1 MPWTEEDNYY
11 LKKIPNMHLL
21 KNSYYTNK
29 RIKHELISIQKCI
42 DYDIKTDK
50 KGLKFINIEPIFI
63 DFLINDENKITFN
76 LLFKHKYTINFQ
88 IILDKEYPFKP
99 PECKMLNLLS
109 ECDYKRLLPRISQ
122 HYYIE
127 KKESNDPGKKCLCCS
142 TILCRNNWNPG
153 SRLSCLLE
161 EINTNTTYIYDI
173 VYKMLEKKIYDKH
186 LGYQLL

>member
-1 MPWTEEDNYY
+1 
-11 LKKIPNMHLL
+11 
-21 KNSYYTNK
+21 
-29 RIKHELISIQKCI
+29 
-42 DYDIKTDK
+42 
-50 KGLKFINIEPIFI
+50 
-63 DFLINDENKITFN
+63 
-76 LLFKHKYTINFQ
+76 
-88 IILDKEYPFKP
+88 
-99 PECKMLNLLS
+99 MLNLLS